1 MRFASVAEVRDQ
13 LSQYLA
19 RARRKKEPI
28 VITRHG
34 RPYALIQPLN
44 ERDLEELEWMRLA
57 RSRLADAW
65 SGEDDGL
72 YDYL

>member
-19 RARRKKEPI
+19 RARKKNEA
-28 VITRHG
+28 VVVTHHG
-34 RPYALIQPLN
+34 KPYALIQPL
-44 ERDLEELEWMRLA
+44 
-57 RSRLADAW
+57 
-65 SGEDDGL
+65 